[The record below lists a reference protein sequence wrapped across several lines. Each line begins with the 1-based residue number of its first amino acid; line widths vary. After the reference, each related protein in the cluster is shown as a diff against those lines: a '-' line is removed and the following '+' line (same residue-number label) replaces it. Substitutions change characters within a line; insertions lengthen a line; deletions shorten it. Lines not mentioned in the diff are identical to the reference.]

1 MNNEYL
7 AVCRVGNTIHLLL
20 GAILDTESI
29 NIASHLKL
37 LGESLSI
44 IGERLTEHEGQIAVS
59 GMVAIHVFFIFSLRD
74 TDKGVAKI
82 CTSTSLGGK
91 GEGN

>member
-1 MNNEYL
+1 MINKYL
-7 AVCRVGNTIHLLL
+7 AVCRMVHTLPFLIL
-20 GAILDTESI
+20 GAIVDTESI

-59 GMVAIHVFFIFSLRD
+59 GMVPIHVFSHFEKYL
-74 TDKGVAKI
+74 AKI
-82 CTSTSLGGK
+82 CRKEKDL
-91 GEGN
+91 